1 VPEHAYIVVPG
12 DPAAQGASGRLAL
25 PPEGFFRAQI
35 RDTRPPASEAGHGS
49 VMIRVSIPA
58 GAAIL
63 PLATWGVPLRED
75 DAGPHEPEVWLPAPT
90 LARIQAT
97 KAYTV
102 SERGYTSKR
111 LSADLASQTAGHP
124 GQMVPQRGSARVF
137 APGWSWSDKEIE
149 EYFLGDNGLTQAG
162 EPIPAGWWFHD
173 SDLAADLAAD
183 PVAREAAALLIR
195 SIAKIPGETALVF
208 RADPRGLP
216 LLNGR
221 PARASEFVRVLAIL
235 VARHPDLN
243 ERAFRLVP
251 LPLSSGWGSPGR
263 HGAGLPSVQADE
275 DVGDLPDEYFEFAGR
290 IADYSRRPMIVPTTR
305 VFVGDDEPLP
315 HTGERLLYGTLV
327 ATGTQQ
333 DGNGLAAPIMPPS
346 GEWLLL
352 MPGSGHAMVLGAP

>member
-1 VPEHAYIVVPG
+1 
-12 DPAAQGASGRLAL
+12 
-25 PPEGFFRAQI
+25 
-35 RDTRPPASEAGHGS
+35 
-49 VMIRVSIPA
+49 
-58 GAAIL
+58 
-63 PLATWGVPLRED
+63 
-75 DAGPHEPEVWLPAPT
+75 
-90 LARIQAT
+90 
-97 KAYTV
+97 
-102 SERGYTSKR
+102 
-111 LSADLASQTAGHP
+111 
-124 GQMVPQRGSARVF
+124 
-137 APGWSWSDKEIE
+137 
-149 EYFLGDNGLTQAG
+149 
-162 EPIPAGWWFHD
+162 
-173 SDLAADLAAD
+173 
-183 PVAREAAALLIR
+183 VAREAAALLIR